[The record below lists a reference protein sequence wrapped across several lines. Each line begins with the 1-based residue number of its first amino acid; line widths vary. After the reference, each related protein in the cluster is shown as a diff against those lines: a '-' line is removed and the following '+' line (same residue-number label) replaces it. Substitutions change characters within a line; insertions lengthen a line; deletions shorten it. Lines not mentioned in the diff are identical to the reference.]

1 MTKRY
6 LVVGGSRGIGYAL
19 SKSLL
24 NEGHYIIYASRNAN
38 EELNNLGG
46 EYIAWDAVDQDF
58 PAIDAHQTLDG
69 LVYCPGSIT
78 LKPFKSIKIEQFIL
92 DYQINL
98 IGAVRAI
105 QANLDRLKRGQ
116 NPSIVMFSTVAA
128 QLGMP
133 FHSSIA
139 AAKAAVEGLT
149 KSLAAELSPTIRVNC
164 IAPSLTKT
172 ELAKNL
178 LNSTEKEEAAKNRHP
193 LKNIGTPEDLAQMA
207 KFLLSPQASW
217 ITGQVFHVD
226 GGLSSLKV

>member
-6 LVVGGSRGIGYAL
+6 LIVGGSRGIGYAL

-24 NEGHYIIYASRNAN
+24 NGGNHIIYASRNVN
-38 EELNNLGG
+38 EELNNLGC
-46 EYIAWDAVDQDF
+46 EYIAWDVVGQDF
-58 PAIDAHQTLDG
+58 PAIDAHLALDG

-92 DYQINL
+92 DYHINL
-98 IGAVRAI
+98 IGAVKTI
-105 QANLDRLKRGQ
+105 QANLDRLKKGQ
-116 NPSIVMFSTVAA
+116 NPSIVLFSTVAA

-178 LNSTEKEEAAKNRHP
+178 LNSPEKEEAAKNRHP
-193 LKNIGTPEDLAQMA
+193 LKNIGTPEDLAQIA
-207 KFLLSPQASW
+207 QFLLSPQASW